1 MKKYL
6 VDLGE
11 RVAATAAFTFLSAF
25 SVSDLSTGKDAGIAA
40 AAAALSL
47 IKGALAGYVS
57 GGNGAGLTSSK

>member
-6 VDLGE
+6 IDLSE
-11 RVAATAAFTFLSAF
+11 RVGATAAFTFLATF
-25 SVSDLSTGKDAGIAA
+25 SVADLSTTKDAGIAA

-57 GGNGAGLTSSK
+57 GGNQAGLTSGK